1 MAEQTAWDRTDVDV
15 KSDLARISHNV
26 SYPVPKRG
34 GTFLYCTHPV
44 DQEVPKLDKNGRK
57 TRYTETKM
65 LPCNSRFRRLKKYR
79 KHFRKSHADSTASQ

>member
-1 MAEQTAWDRTDVDV
+1 MAEQTAWDRANADV
-15 KSDLARISHNV
+15 KSDLYI
-26 SYPVPKRG
+26 PLPKRG

-57 TRYTETKM
+57 TRYTETKT

-79 KHFRKSHADSTASQ
+79 KHFRKSHADSPASQ